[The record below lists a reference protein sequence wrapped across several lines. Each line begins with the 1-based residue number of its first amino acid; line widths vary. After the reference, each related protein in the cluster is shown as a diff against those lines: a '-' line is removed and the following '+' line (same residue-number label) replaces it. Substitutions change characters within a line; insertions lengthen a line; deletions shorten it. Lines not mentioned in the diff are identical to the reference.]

1 MFRTPPG
8 ALEGP
13 GLNGSR
19 SKGTGPRWTVVTADG
34 RTVCDRCS
42 IADSFVR
49 RLRGLLGRRR
59 LARGEGLLISP
70 SSSIHTC
77 FMRFPIDAVFLDRG
91 FRVVQVSPNVR
102 PWRLAGA
109 RRARLVLELAAGES
123 SRQGIRSG
131 EELALVVS
139 AGGGA

>member
-1 MFRTPPG
+1 
-8 ALEGP
+8 
-13 GLNGSR
+13 
-19 SKGTGPRWTVVTADG
+19 VVAADG

-42 IADSFVR
+42 IADSFVP

-59 LARGEGLLISP
+59 LDRGEGLLISP

-91 FRVVQVSPNVR
+91 FRVVHVSPNVR
-102 PWRLAGA
+102 PWKLAGS

-123 SRQGIRSG
+123 SRRGIRSG
-131 EELALVVS
+131 EELALVVA
-139 AGGGA
+139 AGGEA